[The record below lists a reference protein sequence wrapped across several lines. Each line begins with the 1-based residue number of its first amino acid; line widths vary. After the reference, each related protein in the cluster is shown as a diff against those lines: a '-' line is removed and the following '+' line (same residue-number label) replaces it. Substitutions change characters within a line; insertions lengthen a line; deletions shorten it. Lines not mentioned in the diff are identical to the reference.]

1 MDAPAGTGERR
12 LSAGTVRAPRLLA
25 LDAFRGLTVAGMLLV
40 NDPGSW
46 GHIFPPLEHA
56 AWNGWTPTDLIFP
69 FFLFIVGITTSLSLE
84 ARRAR
89 GDTDGLLVRQILR
102 RGTVILVL
110 GLLVSWFPFFTW
122 GSIAGNIDPS
132 LLDRIRDRLL
142 HVRGPGILQRIGL
155 VYIVAGLISL
165 RTTVRTQLLWVV
177 GILFGYWA
185 LLTLVPVPGSGQPG
199 WAVLDQ
205 PSATLAA
212 WVDRLLLD
220 WSAWGGGSHSWAQTK
235 TWDPEGPLSTL
246 PAIATTLLG
255 VVSGRWIASTRPLA
269 DRLAALFA
277 VGAAVAAAGCAWG
290 WIFPINKNLW
300 TSSFVLLT
308 AGMAALTLG
317 VCLWLIDGLGR
328 RRWAMPL
335 VIFGVNPIVAF
346 VGSDVMA
353 RLIYSVVTVPSAS
366 GPVPLETALYRSAF
380 ASWLDPRVASLAFA
394 VSFVLVWL
402 AVLSLLYHRRIFVKV

>member
-1 MDAPAGTGERR
+1 MDPGGDAQAGRQPA
-12 LSAGTVRAPRLLA
+12 AHARAPRLLA

-69 FFLFIVGITTSLSLE
+69 FFLFIVGITTSLSIS

-89 GDTDGLLVRQILR
+89 GDTDGDVVHQILR
-102 RGTVILVL
+102 RGAIIIVL

-122 GSIAGNIDPS
+122 GSMAGVADPS
-132 LLDRIRDRLL
+132 ITDRIRDRLL

-155 VYIVAGLISL
+155 VYIVVALIAL
-165 RTTVRTQLLWVV
+165 RTSVRTQLICAA
-177 GILFGYWA
+177 GILVGYWA
-185 LLTLVPVPGSGQPG
+185 LLTLVPVPDSGKPG

-205 PSATLAA
+205 PPATLAA
-212 WVDRLLLD
+212 WIDRLMLD
-220 WSAWGGGSHSWAQTK
+220 WSAWGWGNHSWALTK
-235 TWDPEGPLSTL
+235 TWDPEGPLSTV

-255 VVSGRWIASTRPLA
+255 AVAGRWIAGPRPLA
-269 DRLAALFA
+269 DRLAGLLSA
-277 VGAAVAAAGCAWG
+277 GAIAAAAGCAWG

-308 AGMAALTLG
+308 AGLGALTLG
-317 VCLWLIDGLGR
+317 VCIWLIDGLGT
-328 RRWAMPL
+328 RRWATPL

-353 RLIYSVVTVPSAS
+353 RLIYSVVTVPSAT
-366 GPVPLETALYRSAF
+366 GPVPLETVIYRSGF
-380 ASWLDPRVASLAFA
+380 ASWLDPRIASLAFA
-394 VSFVLVWL
+394 ISFVLLWL
-402 AVLSLLYHRRIFVKV
+402 AVLTVLYKRHIFVKV